1 MRKYIASITIIMLIG
16 SLIYLSSIYLA
27 KAEYSLKQLSQDT
40 EELEKTP
47 TENINTPSQNL
58 QKQEQSKQEIKS
70 IPIEHAKTA
79 TLPIPETKTIASQP
93 KPIEKTIQE
102 TKPEEPIGPPRISM
116 DFVNANLKDVLKIF
130 CQQSK
135 LNFIAG
141 ENVELKPITLY
152 LNNVSIEDALDS
164 IIKANGLTYE
174 RAEGSDVFIVRK
186 TAEPELKTETRI
198 FKLNYA
204 SAEDQTVTGIDS
216 KTTNIKGIKEV
227 VQKLLTPSGDISVDS
242 RTNSLIITDI
252 PSRFPII
259 EKSVDDLDQQLAQVL
274 IEAKVVELG
283 VNDLTQLG
291 IKWSSLAEYNI
302 GIQSPT
308 RSLNDTRK
316 KGRDIN
322 DKYGYETENTT
333 LIEDELVNHPLEG
346 TKSETATTTTTLNNS
361 LTRVLSDTLTNSFAK
376 TDIRSAILSADDFN
390 VALSL
395 LLTNQNVDIISSP
408 NIVTMN
414 GKEAKI
420 TIGEKYPIPQYTYNT
435 STSTWEVQGFD
446 YKDIGVLLRV
456 IPNAVQEEDNVS
468 LDIHPEVSSISGY
481 ANFGGSGGAKIPIIA
496 TREATTN
503 VAIKDGDTLAI
514 GGLITTKDD
523 VIETKVPLLGDLP
536 LFGNLFKHK
545 QTGKQKTNLVIFI
558 TPHILKDGRIP
569 PGATSEATVQIPVAN
584 VPVQPET
591 IIPAP
596 IQTSQQKAQTDN
608 KDTKKEK
615 SNFNHR

>member
-1 MRKYIASITIIMLIG
+1 MRKYIASITIITLMG

-27 KAEYSLKQLSQDT
+27 KAEYSFKQLSQET
-40 EELEKTP
+40 EETEKNNQEKINMPVQNPP
-47 TENINTPSQNL
+47 T
-58 QKQEQSKQEIKS
+58 QEQPKQEIQ
-70 IPIEHAKTA
+70 
-79 TLPIPETKTIASQP
+79 PIPVEPAKIAVFPAPEVKPAVPQP
-93 KPIEKTIQE
+93 KPIEMPTQE
-102 TKPEEPIGPPRISM
+102 TKATEPTEPPTISM

-152 LNNVSIEDALDS
+152 LNNVSIQDALNS

-186 TAEPELKTETRI
+186 TAEPELKLETRI

-204 SAEDQTVTGIDS
+204 SAEDQTITGIDNQS
-216 KTTNIKGIKEV
+216 KNIKGIKEV
-227 VQKLLTPSGDISVDS
+227 VQKLLTPNGDLSVDI

-252 PSRFPII
+252 PSRFALI
-259 EKSVDDLDQQLAQVL
+259 EKSVKNLDSELAQVL
-274 IEAKVVELG
+274 IEAKVVEIG
-283 VNDLTQLG
+283 SNDLTQLG

-302 GIQSPT
+302 GIKSPT
-308 RSLNDTRK
+308 RSLNDSRK

-322 DKYGYETENTT
+322 DKYGYETEDT
-333 LIEDELVNHPLEG
+333 LLKEDELVQHPYEG
-346 TKSETATTTTTLNNS
+346 TTSETITTTNTLGNS
-361 LTRVLSDTLTNSFAK
+361 LTRALTDTLTNTVAK
-376 TDIRSAILSADDFN
+376 SDIRSAILSADDFT

-395 LLTNQNVDIISSP
+395 LLTNEDVDVISSP

-420 TIGEKYPIPQYTYNT
+420 TIGEKYPIPQYSYNT
-435 STSTWEVQGFD
+435 DTSTWEVQGFD

-456 IPNAVQEEDNVS
+456 IPNAVQEENNVS

-481 ANFGGSGGAKIPIIA
+481 VNFGGAGGAKIPIIA

-503 VAIKDGDTLAI
+503 VAIRDGDTLAI
-514 GGLITTKDD
+514 GGLLTTKDD
-523 VIETKVPLLGDLP
+523 TTITKVPLLGDLP
-536 LFGNLFKHK
+536 LLGNLFRHK
-545 QTGKQKTNLVIFI
+545 EAGKQKTNLVIFI

-569 PGATSEATVQIPVAN
+569 PGAISEATVQIPIAN
-584 VPVQPET
+584 APVQPE
-591 IIPAP
+591 IAAP
-596 IQTSQQKAQTDN
+596 EPAQT
-608 KDTKKEK
+608 KQAKTQSTKKEG